1 MTQKENEMNEILKKK
16 LQDKDTIL
24 KMQLSEQDLEAKHIL
39 A

>member
-1 MTQKENEMNEILKKK
+1 MNEILKKK

-24 KMQLSEQDLEAKHIL
+24 KMQLTEQDVHAKHIL